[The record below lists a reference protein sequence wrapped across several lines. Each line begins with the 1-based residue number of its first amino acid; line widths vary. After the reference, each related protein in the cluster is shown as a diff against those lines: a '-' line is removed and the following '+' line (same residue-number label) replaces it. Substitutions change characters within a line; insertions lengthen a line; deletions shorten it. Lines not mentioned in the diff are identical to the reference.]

1 MNLAKRSERMPERS
15 KSSSVW
21 RTQESGE
28 SETLHTVFRIFPPRV
43 RPRRNQPRSAAR
55 AAKVASRKRPR
66 AARRPWVRAAA
77 AIRVGRAGMGRPMR
91 SRRTLPRTM
100 ETPCRASWRRMG
112 CMAVHCGTAAQI
124 CNSGPRRAQ
133 AFKRLRSK
141 SHDLRV
147 LDRPPDRQRLL
158 QQCDCL
164 SGLPETGIRHSKI
177 PQSAALA
184 AAVPDLA
191 MDHQSLLVVP
201 DRLLHFAQ
209 AVVGTAQVPQS
220 VALLVAVPDI
230 PSDDQLLLV
239 VPDCLLHLTQ
249 ARVRQAQVP
258 QSAALPSTIPNFPSD
273 HQSLLVVPE
282 RLLQFA
288 QVVVGQAQVPQSVA
302 LPAAVPDLASDHESL
317 LVVPDGLLHLA
328 QAVVGRAQVPQIA
341 ALSTAVPDLA
351 MDHQSLLVGPD
362 RLLHLAQIR
371 MRQA

>member
-201 DRLLHFAQ
+201 ERLLH
-209 AVVGTAQVPQS
+209 
-220 VALLVAVPDI
+220 
-230 PSDDQLLLV
+230 
-239 VPDCLLHLTQ
+239 
-249 ARVRQAQVP
+249 
-258 QSAALPSTIPNFPSD
+258 
-273 HQSLLVVPE
+273 
-282 RLLQFA
+282 FA

-302 LPAAVPDLASDHESL
+302 FPAAVPDLASDHESL